1 MASKRHAFT
10 IQIGDWS
17 GDGHGQCETF
27 HATAAKP
34 IEDVREA
41 YFTAKKKHP
50 DVCPESFCDEYE
62 DSNVP
67 TEVRERITALG
78 GPAIGDDFDAERMA
92 NVVAWF
98 INLGDPAVDVTISP
112 REEVPT
118 LAFYG
123 NDKKRRHIGF
133 IGYGLFT

>member
-1 MASKRHAFT
+1 MSKRHPFT

-17 GDGHGQCETF
+17 DDGHGKCETF
-27 HATAAKP
+27 YATAARP
-34 IEDVREA
+34 IDIVREA

-50 DVCPESFCDEYE
+50 DVCPESFCNDYE
-62 DSNVP
+62 DSVVP
-67 TEVRERITALG
+67 AEVRDRIAALG
-78 GPAIGDDFDAERMA
+78 GPKIGDDFDPEQMA

-98 INLGDPAVDVTISP
+98 IGLGDPEIDARIEP
-112 REEVPT
+112 RETVPT

-133 IGYGLFT
+133 IGYGLFS